1 MRSVGITREHLQVHG
16 AVLVGHLVD
25 EALVR
30 IDQRRELGQQHP
42 ANRRQVAL
50 PLQHAGKAGEIGLQ
64 PVLLGVAVGGQ
75 PQVVDHCVE
84 VVFQVGNFAARFHL
98 N

>member
-1 MRSVGITREHLQVHG
+1 MRPWCALTSG
-16 AVLVGHLVD
+16 ANST
-25 EALVR
+25 AAC
-30 IDQRRELGQQHP
+30 

-64 PVLLGVAVGGQ
+64 PILLGVAVGGQ

-84 VVFQVGNFAARFHL
+84 VVFQVGNFAARLDL